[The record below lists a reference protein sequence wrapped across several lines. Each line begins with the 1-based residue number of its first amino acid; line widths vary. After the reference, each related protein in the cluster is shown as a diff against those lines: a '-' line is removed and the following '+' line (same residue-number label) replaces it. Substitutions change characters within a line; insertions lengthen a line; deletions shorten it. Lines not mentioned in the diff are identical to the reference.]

1 MLHDFSVWTPAWPRS
16 HVLVLRFFQGKS
28 CPVGRVKTCSFPYIP
43 PEINDTGPINV
54 HENLGSWPLHPIRM
68 AAARQTL
75 FIGKRKLHTK
85 RETYENES
93 AARQEKPLRENL
105 VLPESRSRL
114 YYNLEGVR
122 LLTTRQ
128 HKIVNER
135 PTTTEVTK
143 TVR

>member
-1 MLHDFSVWTPAWPRS
+1 
-16 HVLVLRFFQGKS
+16 
-28 CPVGRVKTCSFPYIP
+28 
-43 PEINDTGPINV
+43 
-54 HENLGSWPLHPIRM
+54 M

-75 FIGKRKLHTK
+75 FIGKRKLQTK

-93 AARQEKPLRENL
+93 AARQEKPPRGNL
-105 VLPESRSRL
+105 VPSESRSRL
-114 YYNLEGVR
+114 YYNLEGVTLR
-122 LLTTRQ
+122 TARQ